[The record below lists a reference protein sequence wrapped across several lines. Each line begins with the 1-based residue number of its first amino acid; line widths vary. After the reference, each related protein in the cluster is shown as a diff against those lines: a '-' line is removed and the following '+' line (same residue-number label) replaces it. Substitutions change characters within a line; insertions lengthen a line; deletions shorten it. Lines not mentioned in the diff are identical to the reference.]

1 MVRLLFRHLTGSRES
16 QVDII
21 VLGSHSELILGRAPS
36 AAIRF
41 DPLEDRR
48 VGRQHAR
55 ISWTDDDPITFMLT
69 DLGSRNGTFVNGR
82 LLTASIVLHSG
93 DVIQLGALGPEVEV
107 KWEGAGSSKLQ
118 LIG

>member
-1 MVRLLFRHLTGSRES
+1 MVRLMFRHLTGARAP
-16 QVDII
+16 QLDII
-21 VLGSHSELILGRAPS
+21 VLGAHSELILGRAPS

-55 ISWTDDDPITFMLT
+55 IAWTDDTPIAFVLS

-82 LLTASIVLHSG
+82 LLTAPITLHSG

>member
-1 MVRLLFRHLTGSRES
+1 MVRMWFRHLTGARAS
-16 QVDII
+16 QVDSI
-21 VLGSHSELILGRAPS
+21 VLGSQSEIVLGRAPS

-48 VGRQHAR
+48 VGRLHAR
-55 ISWTDDDPITFMLT
+55 ITWTDDDPISFMLA

-82 LLTASIVLHSG
+82 LLTAPIVLHSG
-93 DVIQLGALGPEVEV
+93 DIIQLGALGPEVEV

>member
-1 MVRLLFRHLTGSRES
+1 MVRIIFRHITGARAT
-16 QVDII
+16 QVDHI

-55 ISWTDDDPITFMLT
+55 ISWTEDEPIVFMLS

-82 LLTASIVLHSG
+82 LLTAPITLHSG
-93 DVIQLGALGPEVEV
+93 DLIQLGAMGPEVEI

>member
-1 MVRLLFRHLTGSRES
+1 MVRLSVRHVAGARAP

-21 VLGSHSELILGRAPS
+21 VLGSHTELILGRAPS

-55 ISWTDDDPITFMLT
+55 ISWTDDDPISFMLT

-82 LLTASIVLHSG
+82 LLTAPITLHSG
-93 DVIQLGALGPEVEV
+93 DIIQLGALGPEVEV
-107 KWEGAGSSKLQ
+107 KWDGGGSSKLQ

>member
-1 MVRLLFRHLTGSRES
+1 MVRLSVRHLTGARAT

-21 VLGSHSELILGRAPS
+21 VLGSHTELILGRAPS

-55 ISWTDDDPITFMLT
+55 ISWTDDDPISFMLA

-82 LLTASIVLHSG
+82 LLTAPITLHPG

-107 KWEGAGSSKLQ
+107 KWEGGGSSKLQ

>member
-1 MVRLLFRHLTGSRES
+1 MVRLMFRHLTGARAPHVDNIVLES
-16 QVDII
+16 QTEI
-21 VLGSHSELILGRAPS
+21 LLGRAPS
-36 AAIRF
+36 ADIRF

-48 VGRQHAR
+48 VGRLHAR
-55 ISWTDDDPITFMLT
+55 ISWTDDDPISFMLT

-82 LLTASIVLHSG
+82 LLTATIDLHSG

-107 KWEGAGSSKLQ
+107 KWEGAGSSKLL

>member
-1 MVRLLFRHLTGSRES
+1 MVRLSIRHLTGSRAN
-16 QVDII
+16 QVDNI
-21 VLGSHSELILGRAPS
+21 VLGAHSELILGRAPS

-55 ISWTDDDPITFMLT
+55 ISWTDDEPIVFVLS

-82 LLTASIVLHSG
+82 LLTAPIVLHSG
-93 DVIQLGALGPEVEV
+93 DVVQLGALGPEVEV
-107 KWEGAGSSKLQ
+107 RWEGGGSSKLQ